1 MIQEGTIAPEFSLDQ
16 LDGNPISLSEAL
28 KPDHKILLIF
38 LRYLG

>member
-1 MIQEGTIAPEFSLDQ
+1 MIQEGALAPEFSLDQ
-16 LDGNPISLSEAL
+16 VDGKPISLSKAL

>member
-1 MIQEGTIAPEFSLDQ
+1 MIQEGTLAPEFSLDQ
-16 LDGNPISLSEAL
+16 VDGKPISLNDAL

>member
-1 MIQEGTIAPEFSLDQ
+1 MIQEGTIAPGFSLDQ
-16 LDGNPISLSEAL
+16 VAGKPISLSEAL